1 MHMADALLTPAVAGV
16 MYAAS
21 AVVAGASI
29 VELHKEEKQD
39 LTSAAKKLPTMA
51 VMSALVFAGQKIN
64 YTIPRTGSSGHLCGG
79 MLLSAIL
86 GPWAGFLSMIVI
98 LAIQAL
104 FFADG
109 GLLALGANVWNMA
122 FYGCF
127 VGYFLI
133 YRPLM
138 RSRCFARRGERA
150 ANRLKI
156 TLASVLGCVLT
167 LQLGAFSVV
176 LETTLSGITAL
187 PLGAFAALMQPIH
200 LAIGLVEGL
209 ITAAV
214 LLFVYQTRPEL
225 LQGAAGTG
233 AKNRCSRK
241 AALAILA
248 AAALV
253 IGGGLSLLASS
264 SPDGLEWSL
273 FPVAGYQLAGL
284 PMRLCF
290 QKLRMVLPLVCAVG
304 LLNPL
309 FDRQIVVQVGTLAV
323 SGGVLSMLTLILKGV
338 FCLLASFLL
347 MATTTI
353 KAICRALR
361 QLHVPKL
368 LTNLLLLTFR
378 YVGLLLSE
386 VAVMQQAY
394 SLRAPGQKGIH
405 ISAWGS
411 FLGQLLLRSMDRAQ
425 ALYESMELRGFSGEF
440 PGAVRGRG
448 SAASWPYALVCPAL
462 MLLAR
467 YFDLSALMGG
477 LFV

>member
-1 MHMADALLTPAVAGV
+1 MLDLLFLSDNLAISIF
-16 MYAAS
+16 S
-21 AVVAGASI
+21 AVF
-29 VELHKEEKQD
+29 HKFVSSD
-39 LTSAAKKLPTMA
+39 LC
-51 VMSALVFAGQKIN
+51 
-64 YTIPRTGSSGHLCGG
+64 GSSTNGG
-79 MLLSAIL
+79 K
-86 GPWAGFLSMIVI
+86 
-98 LAIQAL
+98 L
-104 FFADG
+104 FSPKYPP
-109 GLLALGANVWNMA
+109 GA
-122 FYGCF
+122 
-127 VGYFLI
+127 
-133 YRPLM
+133 
-138 RSRCFARRGERA
+138 
-150 ANRLKI
+150 
-156 TLASVLGCVLT
+156 LASVLGCVVT

-353 KAICRALR
+353 EAICRALR

-378 YVGLLLSE
+378 SASFRGRRDAAGLQPPRAGAEGDSYFRVGLVSRPAAAAQHGSGAGALREYGVARVQRRIPRRCARTRLGGV
-386 VAVMQQAY
+386 VAVCTRVSGADAAG
-394 SLRAPGQKGIH
+394 SL
-405 ISAWGS
+405 
-411 FLGQLLLRSMDRAQ
+411 F
-425 ALYESMELRGFSGEF
+425 
-440 PGAVRGRG
+440 
-448 SAASWPYALVCPAL
+448 
-462 MLLAR
+462 
-467 YFDLSALMGG
+467 
-477 LFV
+477 